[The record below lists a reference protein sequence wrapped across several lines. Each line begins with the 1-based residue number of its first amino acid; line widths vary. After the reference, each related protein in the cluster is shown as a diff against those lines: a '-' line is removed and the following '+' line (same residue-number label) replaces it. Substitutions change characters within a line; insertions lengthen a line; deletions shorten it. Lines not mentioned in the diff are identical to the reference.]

1 MPCMSFQLFGVVIT
15 CCLISL
21 IKSFSFIGLSTIPFT
36 GGLFPL
42 LNLTS
47 VTWARA
53 LAKISRNSARPIWW
67 WWCCWC
73 WWRWRCCG
81 THQAWFDDDNV
92 GDNYID
98 CCDNDDDDDDDVE
111 LTTPGS
117 IANSAWTAAALKA
130 ITACK
135 RFNRCTRD
143 HSSYNNDYDDHVD
156 ANSEYGVGDIADQD
170 DDHFVLHLICAIRSE
185 FPRLK
190 MVLNT
195 ISIQRHP
202 LFNREYFSH
211 QLFFCWLYM
220 FLLVYIVQ
228 GQQVVWKSNLEG
240 EVWKAEGWQAKDP
253 KMHCLAKYSTIMMK
267 LTIKV
272 WWSRVRDETPDK
284 WSKKFQKVDLMSMR
298 GKTDKGD

>member
-1 MPCMSFQLFGVVIT
+1 MSCMSFQLFGVVIT

-98 CCDNDDDDDDDVE
+98 CCDNDDDDDDDNVE

-130 ITACK
+130 ITACM

-143 HSSYNNDYDDHVD
+143 YSSYNVNYGYDGVFDDDDDDRDDKVD
-156 ANSEYGVGDIADQD
+156 DD
-170 DDHFVLHLICAIRSE
+170 DDHGNGHACLPCVISKTHQHQWRPVSLHYSAFAAHTHNPLSLIYLYNFFIFVNALV
-185 FPRLK
+185 FP
-190 MVLNT
+190 
-195 ISIQRHP
+195 
-202 LFNREYFSH
+202 
-211 QLFFCWLYM
+211 
-220 FLLVYIVQ
+220 
-228 GQQVVWKSNLEG
+228 
-240 EVWKAEGWQAKDP
+240 
-253 KMHCLAKYSTIMMK
+253 
-267 LTIKV
+267 
-272 WWSRVRDETPDK
+272 
-284 WSKKFQKVDLMSMR
+284 
-298 GKTDKGD
+298 